1 MTRQGRPVL
10 VAVALAA
17 ALSGCGGG
25 ATTPDTPERRSIG
38 TGTFAVEGTV
48 VAGQNGFNADVATG
62 PLTLGEGGHLEIIAD
77 WTSAENNVDIFLY
90 LGTCTADEARAN
102 TCAIANRTEST
113 TRKPE
118 RLSVIGVPPGRY
130 SIGFANFGPT
140 AESGT
145 FEAFLTH

>member
-1 MTRQGRPVL
+1 MTTRVRRAL
-10 VAVALAA
+10 AAALAA
-17 ALSGCGGG
+17 ALSGCGGDG
-25 ATTPDTPERRSIG
+25 ATGPDTPERRSIG
-38 TGTFAVEGTV
+38 TGTITVQGTV
-48 VAGQNGFNADVATG
+48 VAAENGFNADVATG
-62 PLTLGEGGHLEIIAD
+62 PLVLGEGGHLEVIAD

-90 LGTCTADEARAN
+90 LGTCTAEEARDNA
-102 TCAIANRTEST
+102 CAIANRTEST

-145 FEAFLTH
+145 FEAFLTN